1 MYYMKNNAENC
12 LLKRYSDCCS
22 RSFAA
27 KGNHMPWIFIGLVIN
42 TICITPTDTIDINSQ
57 SFSNM
62 DKVNK
67 KICCARIREGSSL
80 TTRRGELLND
90 KGEDNENFT
99 RRT

>member
-12 LLKRYSDCCS
+12 LLKRYSDCCF

-27 KGNHMPWIFIGLVIN
+27 KGNHMPWIFIGLVIY
-42 TICITPTDTIDINSQ
+42 TTCITPTDTIDINSQ

-62 DKVNK
+62 DEVNK

-90 KGEDNENFT
+90 KGEDNVNFT